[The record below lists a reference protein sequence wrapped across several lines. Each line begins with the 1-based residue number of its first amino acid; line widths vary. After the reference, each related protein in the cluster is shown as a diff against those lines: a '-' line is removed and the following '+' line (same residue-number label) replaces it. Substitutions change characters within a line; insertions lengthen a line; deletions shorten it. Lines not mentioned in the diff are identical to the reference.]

1 MLTKQTLTRSR
12 RFSWSVTTRVRP
24 ASGSFLVFPG
34 LSVSVPRSCA
44 LWQEYISAPPK
55 EGIRLVE
62 VMDVWASLC
71 TISQINDWLMVWEIS
86 KLHRQ
91 ATHFSCSF
99 PLSLRPSSY
108 GTLKVCWQKYGSWL
122 RKKERQAQKTE
133 TDSLDEYG
141 ALWFFWALQVS
152 FVFFRYYL
160 T

>member
-1 MLTKQTLTRSR
+1 MCSYCLSHQRRVSQTNLDP
-12 RFSWSVTTRVRP
+12 SVTTHQKNFKV
-24 ASGSFLVFPG
+24 FLKRGHACSSSLTFPG
-34 LSVSVPRSCA
+34 LSVSVPQSCV
-44 LWQEYISAPPK
+44 LWQEYISATPK

-108 GTLKVCWQKYGSWL
+108 ALKVCWQKYGLWL
-122 RKKERQAQKTE
+122 RKKKTFGG
-133 TDSLDEYG
+133 SFCKFG
-141 ALWFFWALQVS
+141 AIWFF
-152 FVFFRYYL
+152 
-160 T
+160 